1 MKKNRKHNM
10 KKMYIDF
17 IEKKICK
24 NNAFYIFSYFFFF
37 FMNVIGTIILI
48 DWLNYQPPILYM
60 VFKLMEKW
68 IKAISEV
75 RVVHLLKALKGN
87 TRPFGAYLK
96 VEKL

>member
-1 MKKNRKHNM
+1 MKKNRQHNM

-24 NNAFYIFSYFFFF
+24 NNAVYIFSYFFFV

-60 VFKLMEKW
+60 VFTSFFIFIFGIISRCICVKCDKTNDDFSKLLDN
-68 IKAISEV
+68 I
-75 RVVHLLKALKGN
+75 
-87 TRPFGAYLK
+87 TP
-96 VEKL
+96 